1 VAFAPLRRLCYTCG
15 VRDEILHKLGER
27 VKELT
32 ALHRTARLLQDN
44 QRPAVDVIHDVVGL
58 LPDAWQYPEITAARI
73 RFGPY
78 DVATPNYIE
87 TPWVQSVTFTIGS
100 GDRGS
105 IEVRY
110 LEQRQEE
117 NEGPFLAEERDLIK
131 SLAEMLRSYFQH
143 LLADDALRKAHDNL
157 EQQVRERTA
166 ALSASNE
173 ALQAQIAEQM
183 RARQQIT
190 AYQEQLRKLN
200 SELSLA
206 EARERRA
213 IASDLHDHIGQALA
227 IVRMRVSEFGGN
239 AVFCGF
245 EDGINEILLLLDKTI
260 QYTRSLTFEISPP
273 ILYEL
278 GLIAAIEWLAEHF
291 ENKYGFKVKVV
302 LDGRAIAPQEE
313 VQIVLFKCVNE
324 LLMNTAKH
332 AQAKRVTVT
341 VNSDA
346 TRLRITVADDGKGF
360 DMALL
365 ESASTTS
372 NTFGLFSVRER
383 LKYLGGKFDIYSIVG
398 KGTTATLE
406 AQS

>member
-1 VAFAPLRRLCYTCG
+1 M
-15 VRDEILHKLGER
+15 RDEILHKLGER

-32 ALHRTARLLQDN
+32 ALHRTARLLQDS
-44 QRPAVDVIHDVVGL
+44 QRPAADVIRDVVGL

-73 RFGPY
+73 QFGPY
-78 DVATPNYIE
+78 NVTTPNYVV
-87 TPWVQSVTFTIGS
+87 TPWVQSVIFTTGS
-100 GDRGS
+100 GDNGC
-105 IEVRY
+105 IEVCY
-110 LEQRQEE
+110 LEQMPEE
-117 NEGPFLAEERDLIK
+117 TEGPFLSEERDLIK

-143 LLADDALRKAHDNL
+143 LLADDALREAHDNL

-173 ALQAQIAEQM
+173 ALQEQIAEQM

-190 AYQEQLRKLN
+190 AFQEQLRKLN

-227 IVRMRVSEFGGN
+227 FVRMRVSEFRGN

-245 EDGINEILLLLDKTI
+245 EEGIDEIVMLLDKTI

-278 GLIAAIEWLAEHF
+278 GLMAAIEWLAEHF
-291 ENKYGFKVKVV
+291 ESKYGFKVKVV
-302 LDGRAIAPQEE
+302 SDGKSVTLREE

-324 LLMNTAKH
+324 LLMNVAKH
-332 AQAKRVTVT
+332 AQAKRVIVT
-341 VNSDA
+341 VSCSKA
-346 TRLRITVADDGKGF
+346 SFRITVADDGKGF
-360 DMALL
+360 DIAML

-383 LKYLGGKFDIYSIVG
+383 LKYLDGKFEISSTVG

-406 AQS
+406 AHCEHAR

>member
-1 VAFAPLRRLCYTCG
+1 MLYCG

-32 ALHRTARLLQDN
+32 ALHRTARLLQDS
-44 QRPAVDVIHDVVGL
+44 QRPAADVIRDVVGL

-73 RFGPY
+73 QFGQY
-78 DVATPNYIE
+78 NVTTPNYAE
-87 TPWVQSVTFTIGS
+87 TPWVQSVIFTTGS
-100 GDRGS
+100 GDSGC
-105 IEVRY
+105 IEVCY
-110 LEQRQEE
+110 LEQRPEE
-117 NEGPFLAEERDLIK
+117 SEGPFLSEERDLIK

-143 LLADDALRKAHDNL
+143 LLADDALREAHDNL
-157 EQQVRERTA
+157 ERQVRERTA

-173 ALQAQIAEQM
+173 ALQEQIAEQM

-190 AYQEQLRKLN
+190 VFQEQLRKLN

-227 IVRMRVSEFGGN
+227 FVRMRVSEFRGN

-245 EDGINEILLLLDKTI
+245 ENGIDEILMLLDKTI

-278 GLIAAIEWLAEHF
+278 GLIAAIEWLSEHF
-291 ENKYGFKVKVV
+291 ESKYGFKVKVV
-302 LDGRAIAPQEE
+302 SDGKSVALREE

-324 LLMNTAKH
+324 ILMNVAKH
-332 AQAKRVTVT
+332 AQAKRVTVNVT
-341 VNSDA
+341 CGKASF
-346 TRLRITVADDGKGF
+346 RITVTDDGKGV
-360 DMALL
+360 DMAML

-372 NTFGLFSVRER
+372 NAFGLFSVRER
-383 LKYLGGKFDIYSIVG
+383 LKYLDGKFEISSKVG

-406 AQS
+406 APL

>member
-1 VAFAPLRRLCYTCG
+1 

-32 ALHRTARLLQDN
+32 ALHRTARLLQDS
-44 QRPAVDVIHDVVGL
+44 QRPAADVIRDVVGL

-73 RFGPY
+73 QFGPY
-78 DVATPNYIE
+78 NIATSNYVE
-87 TPWVQSVTFTIGS
+87 TPWVQSVIFTTGGGDS
-100 GDRGS
+100 GC
-105 IEVRY
+105 IEVCY
-110 LEQRQEE
+110 LELRPDET
-117 NEGPFLAEERDLIK
+117 EGPFLAEERDLIK

-143 LLADDALRKAHDNL
+143 LLADDALREAHDNL

-183 RARQQIT
+183 RAQQQIT
-190 AYQEQLRKLN
+190 TYQEQLRKLN

-227 IVRMRVSEFGGN
+227 FVRMRVTEFRSN

-245 EDGINEILLLLDKTI
+245 EDAIDEILMLLDKTI

-291 ENKYGFKVKVV
+291 ESKYGFRVRVV
-302 LDGRAIAPQEE
+302 SEGKSVALREE
-313 VQIVLFKCVNE
+313 VQIVLFKCANE
-324 LLMNTAKH
+324 LLLNVAKH

-341 VNSDA
+341 VTCGQASF
-346 TRLRITVADDGKGF
+346 RLTVADDGKGF
-360 DMALL
+360 DMAIL
-365 ESASTTS
+365 ESASTTP

-383 LKYLGGKFDIYSIVG
+383 LKYLDGKFEISSIVG
-398 KGTTATLE
+398 RGTTATLE
-406 AQS
+406 APL

>member
-1 VAFAPLRRLCYTCG
+1 M
-15 VRDEILHKLGER
+15 RDEILHKLGER

-44 QRPAVDVIHDVVGL
+44 QRPAADVIRDVVGL

-73 RFGPY
+73 RFGHY
-78 DVATPNYIE
+78 DVATPNYAE
-87 TPWVQSVTFTIGS
+87 TPWVQSVVFNTGS
-100 GDRGS
+100 GDSGS
-105 IEVRY
+105 VEVRY
-110 LEQRQEE
+110 LEQRPEE
-117 NEGPFLAEERDLIK
+117 TEGPFLSEERDLIE

-190 AYQEQLRKLN
+190 AFQEQLRKLN

-227 IVRMRVSEFGGN
+227 IVRMRVTEFRSN

-245 EDGINEILLLLDKTI
+245 EDGIDEILMLLDKTI

-291 ENKYGFKVKVV
+291 ESKYGFKVQVV
-302 LDGRAIAPQEE
+302 SNGNSIALREE
-313 VQIVLFKCVNE
+313 VQIVLFKCVHE
-324 LLMNTAKH
+324 LLMNAAKH
-332 AQAKRVTVT
+332 SQAKRVTVT
-341 VNSDA
+341 IASGKANFQIA
-346 TRLRITVADDGKGF
+346 IADNGKGF
-360 DMALL
+360 DMAML
-365 ESASTTS
+365 ESASITS
-372 NTFGLFSVRER
+372 STFGLFSVRER
-383 LKYLGGKFDIYSIVG
+383 LKYLDGKFEICSIVG

-406 AQS
+406 APS

>member
-1 VAFAPLRRLCYTCG
+1 LCYTYG
-15 VRDEILHKLGER
+15 VRDETLHKLGER

-44 QRPAVDVIHDVVGL
+44 QRPAADVIRDVVGL
-58 LPDAWQYPEITAARI
+58 LPDAWQYPEITVARI
-73 RFGPY
+73 RFGPH
-78 DVATPNYIE
+78 DVATPNYAE
-87 TPWVQSVTFTIGS
+87 TPWVQSVSFTIGGDAS
-100 GDRGS
+100 GS
-105 IEVRY
+105 VEVRY
-110 LEQRQEE
+110 LEQRPEE
-117 NEGPFLAEERDLIK
+117 TEGPFLSEERDLIK

-166 ALSASNE
+166 ALSDSNE

-190 AYQEQLRKLN
+190 VYQKQLRKLN

-227 IVRMRVSEFGGN
+227 FVRMRISEFRGN

-245 EDGINEILLLLDKTI
+245 EDGIDEILMLLDKTI

-291 ENKYGFKVKVV
+291 ESKYGFKVKVV
-302 LDGRAIAPQEE
+302 SDGNSVPLREE

-324 LLMNTAKH
+324 LLMNVAKH
-332 AQAKRVTVT
+332 AQAKRVTVSVT
-341 VNSDA
+341 GVKASF
-346 TRLRITVADDGKGF
+346 RITVADDGKGF
-360 DMALL
+360 DTAML
-365 ESASTTS
+365 ESASTIS
-372 NTFGLFSVRER
+372 NAFGLFSVRER
-383 LKYLGGKFDIYSIVG
+383 LKCLDGKFEISSVVG

-406 AQS
+406 APL

>member
-1 VAFAPLRRLCYTCG
+1 M
-15 VRDEILHKLGER
+15 RDEILHKLGER

-32 ALHRTARLLQDN
+32 ALHRTARLLQDS
-44 QRPAVDVIHDVVGL
+44 QRPAADVIRDVVGL

-78 DVATPNYIE
+78 DVATPNYVE
-87 TPWVQSVTFTIGS
+87 TRWVQSVTFTIGS
-100 GDRGS
+100 DSGS
-105 IEVRY
+105 VEVHY
-110 LEQRQEE
+110 LEQRPEE
-117 NEGPFLAEERDLIK
+117 TEGPFLLEERDLIQ

-143 LLADDALRKAHDNL
+143 LLADDDLRKAHDNL
-157 EQQVRERTA
+157 EQEVRERTA

-183 RARQQIT
+183 RARRQIT

-227 IVRMRVSEFGGN
+227 FARLRVSEFRGN

-245 EDGINEILLLLDKTI
+245 EDGIDEILTLLDKTI

-291 ENKYGFKVKVV
+291 EGKYGFKVKVV
-302 LDGRAIAPQEE
+302 SIGNSVALREE
-313 VQIVLFKCVNE
+313 VQIVLFKCVHE
-324 LLMNTAKH
+324 LLTNAAKH
-332 AQAKRVTVT
+332 AQAQRVSVNVT
-341 VNSDA
+341 ASKVN
-346 TRLRITVADDGKGF
+346 LRISVADNGRGF
-360 DMALL
+360 DMAIQ
-365 ESASTTS
+365 ESVSTTA
-372 NTFGLFSVRER
+372 NAFGLFSVRER
-383 LKYLGGKFDIYSIVG
+383 LKYLGGKFEISSVVG

-406 AQS
+406 APL

>member
-1 VAFAPLRRLCYTCG
+1 M
-15 VRDEILHKLGER
+15 RDEILHKLGER

-44 QRPAVDVIHDVVGL
+44 QRPAADVIRDVVGL

-73 RFGPY
+73 RFGHY
-78 DVATPNYIE
+78 DVATPNYAE
-87 TPWVQSVTFTIGS
+87 TPWVQSVVFNTGS
-100 GDRGS
+100 GDSGS
-105 IEVRY
+105 VEVRY
-110 LEQRQEE
+110 LEQRPEE
-117 NEGPFLAEERDLIK
+117 TEGPFLSEERDLIE

-190 AYQEQLRKLN
+190 AFQEQLRKLN

-227 IVRMRVSEFGGN
+227 IVRMRVTEFRSN

-245 EDGINEILLLLDKTI
+245 EDGIDEILMLLDKTI

-278 GLIAAIEWLAEHF
+278 GLIAAVEWLAEHF
-291 ENKYGFKVKVV
+291 ESKYGFKVQVV
-302 LDGRAIAPQEE
+302 SNGNSIALREE
-313 VQIVLFKCVNE
+313 VQIVLFKCVHE
-324 LLMNTAKH
+324 LLMNAAKH
-332 AQAKRVTVT
+332 SQAKRVTVT
-341 VNSDA
+341 IASGKANFQIA
-346 TRLRITVADDGKGF
+346 IADNGKGF
-360 DMALL
+360 DMAML
-365 ESASTTS
+365 ESASITS
-372 NTFGLFSVRER
+372 STFGLFSVRER
-383 LKYLGGKFDIYSIVG
+383 LKYLDGKFEICSIVG

-406 AQS
+406 APS